1 MFLNKEDFNIKLVDF
16 GLAFCW
22 DEDLKTELRQKGLH
36 KTMTG
41 TVNYMPYL
49 SPITW
54 LQKCMHTTMTN
65 DVIFGRRAS
74 FFMCSSHMRRPSTG
88 IQ

>member
-36 KTMTG
+36 KIMTG
-41 TVNYMPYL
+41 TVNYLPYSARL
-49 SPITW
+49 HGSRNACTQ
-54 LQKCMHTTMTN
+54 L
-65 DVIFGRRAS
+65 
-74 FFMCSSHMRRPSTG
+74 
-88 IQ
+88 